1 MRRLDPPPTL
11 WPRDPPVRF
20 RKSVP
25 TAWLPALRAA
35 RQRGVAIVRGS
46 RASGCVEPDANAD
59 DSGEGWLTAGDL
71 PPPKARIA
79 LMLGLATGLSGDSLR
94 SALLACGS

>member
-1 MRRLDPPPTL
+1 M
-11 WPRDPPVRF
+11 
-20 RKSVP
+20 
-25 TAWLPALRAA
+25 RAA